1 MKQLLPVIV
10 LAAGVTGLGAQAE
23 PSSAGPARD
32 LSKLLSERK
41 IDSVATRLPGSQD
54 EFAAVLAF
62 PGQLIVIWAKF
73 SAPQLLNEKLI
84 RKEYRDVYLDLNSAS
99 IVESRHF
106 VSDLGADGM
115 VARPP
120 RNQPADMH
128 DLGKAS
134 MRFDGSWREDK
145 MSEDQ
150 YMKAYTEAEAGY
162 TKALQALI
170 EELKKPA

>member
-1 MKQLLPVIV
+1 MKLLPAIV
-10 LAAGVTGLGAQAE
+10 FTACTAGLAAQTGPQ
-23 PSSAGPARD
+23 SSGPARD
-32 LSKLLSERK
+32 LAKLLSERK

-54 EFAAVLAF
+54 EFAAALAF

-84 RKEYRDVYLDLNSAS
+84 RKEYRDVYLDLNAAS
-99 IVESRHF
+99 ILESRNF
-106 VSDLGADGM
+106 VTDLGADGM
-115 VARPP
+115 MARPP
-120 RNQPADMH
+120 KNQPPDMH
-128 DLGKAS
+128 DLGKTS
-134 MRFDGSWREDK
+134 IRFDGNWREDK

-170 EELKKPA
+170 EELKKPV

>member
-1 MKQLLPVIV
+1 MKQLLPAIV
-10 LAAGVTGLGAQAE
+10 LAGSVAGLGAQAA
-23 PSSAGPARD
+23 PPSAGPARD
-32 LSKLLSERK
+32 LAKLLSDRK
-41 IDSVATRLPGSQD
+41 IDSVATRLPGSED

-62 PGQLIVIWAKF
+62 PGQLVVIWAKF

-99 IVESRHF
+99 VLESRNF
-106 VSDLGADGM
+106 VTDLGADGM

-128 DLGKAS
+128 DLGKTS
-134 MRFDGSWREDK
+134 IRFDGSWREDK

>member
-1 MKQLLPVIV
+1 MKLLPILV
-10 LAAGVTGLGAQAE
+10 LGAFAVSLSAQTAP
-23 PSSAGPARD
+23 PSAAPARD
-32 LSKLLSERK
+32 LAKLLGDRK
-41 IDSVATRLPGSQD
+41 IDSVATRLPDSQD
-54 EFAAVLAF
+54 EFAAALVF

-99 IVESRHF
+99 IMESRHF
-106 VSDLGADGM
+106 VTDLGADGIL
-115 VARPP
+115 ARPP
-120 RNQPADMH
+120 KNQPADMH
-128 DLGKAS
+128 DLGKVS

-150 YMKAYTEAEAGY
+150 YMKAYSEAEAGY

-170 EELKKPA
+170 EELKKAA